1 MADLGLG
8 VLKIGLGLA
17 AAPESGGL
25 SLYGAYSG
33 LTNLVSAGG
42 ELYGGISGNLTTG
55 EHVANYASAYSTV
68 SGAITTLATG
78 NVQYG
83 ANASTIEGLALVG
96 VTGGLTSTGTLQPA
110 GALDNAVSATDNGVA
125 AGGLAGIGGC
135 HD

>member
-1 MADLGLG
+1 
-8 VLKIGLGLA
+8 VLKIGLGLVA
-17 AAPESGGL
+17 AQETGGL

-42 ELYGGISGNLTTG
+42 ELYGGISGNLAAG
-55 EHVANYASAYSTV
+55 ERVANYASAYSTV

-83 ANASTIEGLALVG
+83 ATASTIEGLALVG
-96 VTGGLTSTGTLQPA
+96 VTGGLTSTGTMKAA
-110 GALDNAVSATDNGVA
+110 GALDNAVSAADNGVA

-135 HD
+135 HE